1 MVQLPPSSQTSE
13 SMSSGTTD
21 FLYTPLNQDEIRV
34 LLLLPGDLDSPLRAR
49 ISHQHFD
56 PSASPL
62 EYEAMSYVWGELG
75 ETATLHIV
83 DDASNDIGTIQIR
96 QNLASALRHI
106 RHDTNDQQSL
116 QARSL
121 WCDAV
126 CIDQSNLTERA
137 AQVQRMGAI
146 YRHAQRVIFW
156 LSAEDEDVPRAMNI
170 LRNFTP
176 DFDQQLPEAD
186 WRSLMTLLADA
197 WFRRLWIRQEIW
209 LANNSALFQSGDCEL
224 SWDEFCNGL
233 KHLRSYTVGHQ
244 PALDEESQGYFREI
258 LETACDVALSKPRV
272 NSFLYMLVMTR
283 HCECE
288 DERDRV
294 YGLLGLQDLLQ
305 IEPDYSKTKSARDVY
320 FDYTENYLRTVSIA
334 NILSMCEMVDNPS
347 WVPDLTV
354 PVPSLGVYGIGS
366 ASSNTKTVYSISAD
380 RTLTITG
387 THVGT
392 ITRKTSPMPPRPSL
406 EDVQRTF
413 ASWVAASFPQ
423 GIQAYD
429 GAAVDDMIATIARG
443 HLKEDI
449 AFDDTS
455 LELWQLKDVLLS
467 GVPGHSPQQSSDLEA
482 ASRSRALDVF
492 SKSMTGTQLVRT
504 TLGKF
509 ALGTGAARE
518 GDEIFVILGCNMP
531 IIMRPVGSSKYR
543 IVGACFM
550 HSLMRFEGLLGPLP
564 EGWRMIYKTFSRP
577 VFIHPSGMITIND
590 PRLEEL
596 PDGWEQKSEQTGR
609 LLWRYGGEGDWEWF
623 DPRMAPDRLSAR
635 GLRLVDL
642 TIV

>member
-1 MVQLPPSSQTSE
+1 MIQVPSASQTSE
-13 SMSSGTTD
+13 VMSSGTTN
-21 FLYTPLNQDEIRV
+21 FVYKPLSQDEIRV
-34 LLLLPGDLDSPLRAR
+34 LLLLPGDLGSPLRAQITHR
-49 ISHQHFD
+49 HFD
-56 PSASPL
+56 PSVSPP

-75 ETATLHIV
+75 ETATLHILN
-83 DDASNDIGTIQIR
+83 DDLNDIGTIQIR

-106 RHDTNDQQSL
+106 RHHTNDGHML
-116 QARSL
+116 QTRSL

-126 CIDQSNLTERA
+126 CINQSNLTERA

-170 LRNFTP
+170 LRNFAP
-176 DFDQQLPEAD
+176 DFDRQLTVAD
-186 WRSLMTLLADA
+186 WRSLITLLADA
-197 WFRRLWIRQEIW
+197 WFRRVWIRQEIW
-209 LANNSALFQSGDCEL
+209 LANNSALFQSGDCKL

-233 KHLRSYTVGHQ
+233 KHLRSYTVDHQ

-305 IEPDYSKTKSARDVY
+305 IHPDYSETKSARDVY

-334 NILSMCEMVDNPS
+334 NILSMCEMADNPS

-380 RTLTITG
+380 RKLTIAV

-392 ITRKTSPMPPRPSL
+392 IARKTSSMPPRPSL

-413 ASWVAASFPQ
+413 ASWVADSFPQ
-423 GIQAYD
+423 GIQAHD
-429 GAAVDDMIATIARG
+429 GATVDDMVATIARG
-443 HLKEDI
+443 HLREDI
-449 AFDDTS
+449 AFDNTS
-455 LELWQLKDVLLS
+455 LELWQLRDILLS

-492 SKSMTGTQLVRT
+492 SKSMTGMHLVRT
-504 TLGKF
+504 TSGKF

-518 GDEIFVILGCNMP
+518 GD
-531 IIMRPVGSSKYR
+531 
-543 IVGACFM
+543 
-550 HSLMRFEGLLGPLP
+550 
-564 EGWRMIYKTFSRP
+564 
-577 VFIHPSGMITIND
+577 
-590 PRLEEL
+590 
-596 PDGWEQKSEQTGR
+596 
-609 LLWRYGGEGDWEWF
+609 
-623 DPRMAPDRLSAR
+623 
-635 GLRLVDL
+635 
-642 TIV
+642 

>member
-1 MVQLPPSSQTSE
+1 MVQVPPASQTAA
-13 SMSSGTTD
+13 SMSSSTTD
-21 FLYTPLNQDEIRV
+21 FVYKPLSQYEIQV

-49 ISHQHFD
+49 ITHRHFD
-56 PSASPL
+56 PSVSPP

-83 DDASNDIGTIQIR
+83 DDASNDTGTIQIR

-106 RHDTNDQQSL
+106 RHNTNDQQSL

-170 LRNFTP
+170 LGNFTT

-209 LANNSALFQSGDCEL
+209 LANNSALFQSGDC
-224 SWDEFCNGL
+224 
-233 KHLRSYTVGHQ
+233 
-244 PALDEESQGYFREI
+244 YFREI

-320 FDYTENYLRTVSIA
+320 VDYTENYLRTVSIA
-334 NILSMCEMVDNPS
+334 NILSMCEMADNPS

-366 ASSNTKTVYSISAD
+366 ASSNTKTVYSISTD

-392 ITRKTSPMPPRPSL
+392 IARKTSPMPPRPSL

-455 LELWQLKDVLLS
+455 LELWQLKDILLS

-492 SKSMTGTQLVRT
+492 SKSMTGMQLVRT
-504 TLGKF
+504 TSGKF

-531 IIMRPVGSSKYR
+531 IIMRPIGRLKYR

-564 EGWRMIYKTFSRP
+564 EEWKMIYKTFSR
-577 VFIHPSGMITIND
+577 IHPSGMITIND